1 MIPPDQSSERG
12 YPSQDIRNQHTRLA
26 QSDPQDM
33 RNAEHPETKWSFW
46 VEKESRRRLLSLCFL
61 FDVHQAKYHDQSQSR
76 ASRSTNVLSL
86 LYTPC
91 PQILWNQTSASDWQS
106 TLQVNYD
113 MEPLQ
118 TVEQALSSSQSPQ
131 FVLDRDYFTQSLL
144 ITSLATRL
152 PNTIPTLA
160 LFETP
165 LAHAYLALHYT
176 PLRDLLAVAGDTWIF
191 SQKMKPPSAFKD
203 AQSRFKT
210 WSSSLN
216 AAMATKHACRI
227 LLATL
232 SVSCLGNPA
241 ADGSLHRECLDLSD
255 YWILYTSALICWGFG
270 TRYQTPNPAS
280 GSTTTWDEPFTGLSD
295 VDVDQ
300 QLLRSSQ
307 DAELKAVAYLN
318 AMQSLTYDELLTP
331 RASMRGETSSVI
343 EAVLSR
349 LEICGVGDKCG
360 WLVDAISVLK
370 KIKGG
375 RRKGF

>member
-1 MIPPDQSSERG
+1 MIPPDQSPERG
-12 YPSQDIRNQHTRLA
+12 YSSQDFGNQHTRLA
-26 QSDPQDM
+26 RSDHQEL
-33 RNAEHPETKWSFW
+33 RNSEHPETSWSSW
-46 VEKESRRRLLSLCFL
+46 VEEESRRRLLSLCFL
-61 FDVHQAKYHDQSQSR
+61 FDVHQAKCHEQSQSR

-86 LYTPC
+86 LYIPC
-91 PQILWNQTSASDWQS
+91 PQILWNQTTASDWQR
-106 TLQVNYD
+106 TLQANYD
-113 MEPLQ
+113 IEPLQ
-118 TVEQALSSSQSPQ
+118 LVEQALSSSSQSPQ

-144 ITSLATRL
+144 ISALATRL

-165 LAHAYLALHYT
+165 LAHAYLALYYT

-203 AQSRFKT
+203 AQSRLKT
-210 WSSSLN
+210 WSSSLD
-216 AAMATKHACRI
+216 AAMATKHACRV
-227 LLATL
+227 LLTTL
-232 SVSCLGNPA
+232 SVPCLGNSA
-241 ADGSLHRECLDLSD
+241 ADGSLHGEILDVSN

-270 TRYQTPNPAS
+270 TRYQTPSSAS
-280 GSTTTWDEPFTGLSD
+280 GLITTWDEPFAGISD
-295 VDVDQ
+295 IDQ

-318 AMQSLTYDELLTP
+318 SMQNLTYDELLTP